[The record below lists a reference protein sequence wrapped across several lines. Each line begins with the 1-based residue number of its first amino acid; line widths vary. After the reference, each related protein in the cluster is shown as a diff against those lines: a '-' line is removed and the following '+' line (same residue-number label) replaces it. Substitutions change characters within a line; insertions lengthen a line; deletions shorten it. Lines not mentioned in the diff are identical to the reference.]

1 MPNARSTADLTLFQ
15 VVARRMTK
23 LTELNLLS
31 MFGESF
37 VKVRTLHRFL
47 DRLSTK

>member
-1 MPNARSTADLTLFQ
+1 MAFFGILINLQ
-15 VVARRMTK
+15 VIARRTTK

-37 VKVRTLHRFL
+37 VKVRILR
-47 DRLSTK
+47 